1 MCLVNLV
8 LCSCGAEGII
18 RLFNRSTFLYMD
30 NVGTV
35 VDTMKVWA
43 LALTI
48 CSIVMLAVVIGFII
62 RPTVYA
68 VEDNKH
74 GNFVVMIDTH
84 VNTFDVAYLHL

>member
-1 MCLVNLV
+1 
-8 LCSCGAEGII
+8 
-18 RLFNRSTFLYMD
+18 MD

-35 VDTMKVWA
+35 VDTMKIWA

-74 GNFVVMIDTH
+74 GNFVVLIDAL
-84 VNTFDVAYLHL
+84 VNAFNFALLHLWIFGWVSSLDGYIIL